1 MPDIN
6 FFVIIANSESNI
18 NSEFNPYIDGLDL
31 SCGLYTDNSTN
42 SGETK
47 IVDFTEYTD
56 YSPFETDNHID
67 DGFEPDITIGSRLRV
82 YIHNFSAITSLKF
95 NIDFNID
102 FTTKNITVGRTDS
115 DFSFNDSK
123 YLGNNKYHYYCDGLH
138 TTYINII
145 ADNELFIPV
154 NELYKMNIDH
164 SNNGPYYAF
173 KDGDTYYN
181 LNLENITVTIT
192 DAE

>member
-18 NSEFNPYIDGLDL
+18 NSGSFNPYVDGLDL

-56 YSPFETDNHID
+56 YSPFETDNHTD
-67 DGFEPDITIGSRLRV
+67 DGFEPAITIGSKLRV
-82 YIHNFSAITSLKF
+82 YVHNFSAITSLKF

-154 NELYKMNIDH
+154 NELYKMNIDY
-164 SNNGPYYAF
+164 SNGYYAF